1 MNPPYSS
8 AGKKQLP
15 NTLRI
20 KLTELYVPELTTEND
35 LWPIVDRLAP
45 ITMFSEKQRRNLLK
59 FYLDARLEVTK

>member
-35 LWPIVDRLAP
+35 LWPIVDHLAP
-45 ITMFSEKQRRNLLK
+45 ITMFTEK
-59 FYLDARLEVTK
+59 